1 MKEEIKNYLL
11 ENQDGKY
18 RDFSNKIS
26 KTSQKK
32 IGVRIPLLKRYAKE
46 LLKKYSIKDILY
58 NIDEEYYEEIM
69 LKGIII
75 GQDIKLKEEEFLN
88 YIKYYVPKIN
98 DWALCDI
105 FVANLKLTKKYS
117 QKTWHLIQKYL
128 KSKKEFEIRFSL
140 VMILNYYLDDN
151 YIDEIYLMLI
161 NIKSDKYYVKMAEAW
176 LLSYMF
182 VKFYDRTL
190 NYLQNCNIDK
200 WIYRKT
206 ITKTLESYKISDMQK
221 EQLRKLRNKL
231 NENHYK

>member
-58 NIDEEYYEEIM
+58 NIDEEYYEEIL